1 MRLLIHTTGRTGSS
15 RIHHLLEALGIRAGH
30 DAFIGQH
37 AHDALKKDSTEIP
50 SWPGSL
56 EVEITDFGVPWFGQE
71 AKIMGADPPNLAY
84 LVRSCPDYVN
94 SFMSNAEWTEGV
106 YWLDQAKRLGMTLG
120 GLDADEA
127 ALYWL
132 HFSQA
137 VEKLLGDD
145 PDSRD
150 SRVFRIEDFQ
160 ADASDR
166 GVGALIRLAALVGGD
181 INERAALRALSTL
194 PENVNHRNPIRYKL
208 GWKDMPGMV
217 RVFAERW
224 YPEAA

>member
-1 MRLLIHTTGRTGSS
+1 MIHTPGRTGSS
-15 RIHHLLEALGIRAGH
+15 RIHHLLEALGISVGH

-37 AHDALKKDSTEIP
+37 SYDALKEDSAAIP
-50 SWPGSL
+50 TWPRSL
-56 EVEITDFGVPWFGQE
+56 EVEITDFGVPWFGRE
-71 AKIMGADPPNLAY
+71 AEIMGEDPPNLAY

-94 SFMSNAEWTEGV
+94 SFMSNAEWARKF

-120 GLDADEA
+120 DSPDPEET

-137 VEKLLGDD
+137 VEKLLGDEAA
-145 PDSRD
+145 

-160 ADASDR
+160 ADSEDR

-181 INERAALRALSTL
+181 ISEKAALRALSTL

-208 GWKDMPGMV
+208 GWGDMPGLV

-224 YPEAA
+224 YPGAA